1 MSSSRAQR
9 ATLVAPL
16 NVRIAP
22 SPHLAYRL
30 PTELP
35 RRTKLSQ
42 DVVSAGHVVTPLVDQ
57 RARAHFAVIMK
68 TATVALV
75 RRHIEAQHG
84 PSESRLHPW
93 HAPNWVE
100 GKFHPEIAAEHM
112 GENRPIGSRAR
123 PLAVRSAM
131 REP

>member
-42 DVVSAGHVVTPLVDQ
+42 DVVSAGHVVTPLADQ
-57 RARAHFAVIMK
+57 RARAHFAG
-68 TATVALV
+68 T
-75 RRHIEAQHG
+75 
-84 PSESRLHPW
+84 
-93 HAPNWVE
+93 
-100 GKFHPEIAAEHM
+100 AAEHM

>member
-42 DVVSAGHVVTPLVDQ
+42 DVVSAGHVVTPLADQ
-57 RARAHFAVIMK
+57 IARAHFAGDCGGAHGRK
-68 TATVALV
+68 PANRFPGTPAGGALCNAGALSC
-75 RRHIEAQHG
+75 HQ
-84 PSESRLHPW
+84 P
-93 HAPNWVE
+93 
-100 GKFHPEIAAEHM
+100 K
-112 GENRPIGSRAR
+112 GS
-123 PLAVRSAM
+123 S
-131 REP
+131 